1 MNEATRRER
10 IKNLLKYKPPKLMP
24 SKLTVVLEDS
34 YQEVIDRIGIL
45 QGESKSA
52 VIRSA
57 LDCYAEQFGTG
68 ILFPSSQPLPDPQY
82 DSSVVDEYVVESPPP
97 RLRVSGLYGA
107 VDEQKSLDLISSM
120 LVFHH
125 EGVRSPATS
134 SEQEHPEQAHTHEPF
149 KIVINTPGGN
159 ASDMFAIYDLMRGL
173 RQDCDIETL
182 GIGEV
187 MSAGVL
193 ILAAGTKG
201 HREIGANCRVML
213 HSVQAGHHGSIEN
226 LQNEMRELQ
235 WIQEKYIEAMV
246 SETKMT
252 KRQLKKLISSSVD
265 SYLGAEEAVK
275 YGIADRIV

>member
-1 MNEATRRER
+1 MNEATRRAR
-10 IKNLLKYKPPKLMP
+10 IRKLLKYEPPRSMP
-24 SKLTVVLEDS
+24 GKLTVVLEES

-57 LDCYAEQFGTG
+57 LDCYAGQFGTAV
-68 ILFPSSQPLPDPQY
+68 LFPSDQPLSDLEA
-82 DSSVVDEYVVESPPP
+82 DSHVVDEYIVDAPPP
-97 RLRVSGLYGA
+97 RLRVSGLYGG

-125 EGVRSPATS
+125 EGAYS
-134 SEQEHPEQAHTHEPF
+134 SHEPSEEGGGEQTMTHEPF
-149 KIVINTPGGN
+149 KVIINTPGGN
-159 ASDMFAIYDLMRGL
+159 ASDMFAIYDLMRVL
-173 RQDCDIETL
+173 RQDCNIETL

-193 ILAAGTKG
+193 ILAAGSKG

-235 WIQEKYIEAMV
+235 WVQEKYVEAMV

-252 KRQLKKLISSSVD
+252 RRQVKKLISNSVD